1 MKWIKSCLHTEK
13 SLILGYLPFSISL
26 YPFSP
31 FLSCGNCIIYSWLCR
46 LNLVPWAFF
55 NRIAKKIKTSYI
67 ISFFHFLTGWD
78 SSYNPWGTG
87 NLTSNT
93 SEATNENPEKEDGE
107 SSKKV
112 KSHLSK
118 KEKKQLDK
126 LEAIAIERAE
136 QRVVE
141 GTYLKLSFLNCQL
154 FSLCT
159 SPRPWEMSMKNC
171 RAKVKPVLTPHL
183 WYKAMLKL
191 WRKLW

>member
-1 MKWIKSCLHTEK
+1 MRYPVKD
-13 SLILGYLPFSISL
+13 LIL
-26 YPFSP
+26 
-31 FLSCGNCIIYSWLCR
+31 
-46 LNLVPWAFF
+46 
-55 NRIAKKIKTSYI
+55 
-67 ISFFHFLTGWD
+67 FHFYFLAGWD

-93 SEATNENPEKEDGE
+93 SETTNENPEKEDGE

-141 GTYLKLSFLNCQL
+141 GTYSKL
-154 FSLCT
+154 
-159 SPRPWEMSMKNC
+159 P
-171 RAKVKPVLTPHL
+171 
-183 WYKAMLKL
+183 MLDHEK
-191 WRKLW
+191 

>member
-1 MKWIKSCLHTEK
+1 MFFLNKIVKWIE
-13 SLILGYLPFSISL
+13 
-26 YPFSP
+26 
-31 FLSCGNCIIYSWLCR
+31 
-46 LNLVPWAFF
+46 A
-55 NRIAKKIKTSYI
+55 SYI

-141 GTYLKLSFLNCQL
+141 GTYSKLSFLNCL
-154 FSLCT
+154 TVL
-159 SPRPWEMSMKNC
+159 
-171 RAKVKPVLTPHL
+171 AKHIT
-183 WYKAMLKL
+183 
-191 WRKLW
+191 

>member
-1 MKWIKSCLHTEK
+1 MKS
-13 SLILGYLPFSISL
+13 
-26 YPFSP
+26 
-31 FLSCGNCIIYSWLCR
+31 
-46 LNLVPWAFF
+46 
-55 NRIAKKIKTSYI
+55 SYI
-67 ISFFHFLTGWD
+67 ISFFHFLVGWD

-93 SEATNENPEKEDGE
+93 SETTNENPEKEDGE

-141 GTYLKLSFLNCQL
+141 GTYLKIFFFKSPNCSSSAQ
-154 FSLCT
+154 
-159 SPRPWEMSMKNC
+159 
-171 RAKVKPVLTPHL
+171 HL
-183 WYKAMLKL
+183 DHEELA
-191 WRKLW
+191 